1 MGREG
6 WNSVPQT
13 LGPAPVGQEG
23 KEPQD
28 GASRGPREFHSGR
41 SQVKT
46 ICVQRDPQYSL
57 KKKKKNQTW
66 REKTQ
71 EPQSSPGYWDG
82 GFSSPQ
88 DSIFSKPSLLD
99 TKDVKETQ
107 KKKNSLFLKET
118 HSSQGKHDLQT
129 MS

>member
-1 MGREG
+1 MGLHE
-6 WNSVPQT
+6 
-13 LGPAPVGQEG
+13 APVSFTQEEVRS
-23 KEPQD
+23 KP
-28 GASRGPREFHSGR
+28 SVCSGTP
-41 SQVKT
+41 STV
-46 ICVQRDPQYSL
+46 